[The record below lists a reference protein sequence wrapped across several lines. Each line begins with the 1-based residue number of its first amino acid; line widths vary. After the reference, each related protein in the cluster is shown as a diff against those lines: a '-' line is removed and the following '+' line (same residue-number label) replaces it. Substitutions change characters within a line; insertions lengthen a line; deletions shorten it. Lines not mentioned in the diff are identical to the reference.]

1 MQVIAQLK
9 NFRVAPRKVR
19 LVSKFLKGA
28 DALTAKYKLDHL
40 AKKSSNPISKLLD
53 SALANAHNNFG
64 LAKDNLFIKEILV
77 DEGPKLKRFRPK
89 GFGSTSPL
97 EKKTSNIRIVLEEK
111 VPGLK
116 ANKEE
121 AKHARK
127 EPESTEAEETQMT
140 EKKTQAKPE
149 IKKELG
155 KKNLIGKI
163 GKRMFQR
170 KTI

>member
-19 LVSKFLKGA
+19 LVSRVLKGA
-28 DALTAKYKLDHL
+28 DALTAKYQLDHL
-40 AKKSSNPISKLLD
+40 TKKSSNPISKLLD

-64 LAKDNLFIKEILV
+64 LAKSNLFIKEILV

-111 VPGLK
+111 IPGLK
-116 ANKEE
+116 ATKEE
-121 AKHARK
+121 TKHAAK
-127 EPESTEAEETQMT
+127 EPELTEETQMT

-149 IKKELG
+149 VKKELG
-155 KKNLIGKI
+155 KKSTLGKV
-163 GKRMFQR
+163 GKRLFQR